1 MKQVKSILKR
11 ALKHGFDLSGI
22 KNYNLEKFK
31 DGLFEHLVNNKY
43 YVFEEDESL
52 FVGYFAYEDTAK
64 VYFYETFMKVEPIQ
78 ESGFFEILIELFR
91 YISIAREESMIE
103 KDLDDDET
111 TEDYSAEDSDS
122 ESEELW
128 L

>member
-1 MKQVKSILKR
+1 MKQVKTILKR
-11 ALKHGFDLSGI
+11 AIKHGFDLSGI
-22 KNYNLEKFK
+22 KNYNLEEFK
-31 DGLFEHLVNNKY
+31 DGLFEYLVENKY

-52 FVGYFAYEDTAK
+52 FVGYFAYEDTAR
-64 VYFYETFMKVEPIQ
+64 VFFHDDLMKVEPIQ

-91 YISIAREESMIE
+91 YISIAQQKSLIEEKLE
-103 KDLDDDET
+103 DDET